1 MSETGTSV
9 GEISGQ
15 SKPINSCDF
24 RPSRPFRI
32 ITGSEDN
39 TIGVFEG
46 PPFKFKMTKQVNIVN
61 TSKKKKIAKI
71 LKLPILQEHSRF
83 VQAVRFSPNGNLFA
97 SAGFD
102 GKVFLYDG
110 TNADLVSEIGSPAHK
125 GGVYGVRNN

>member
-1 MSETGTSV
+1 MAETGTSV

-46 PPFKFKMTKQVNIVN
+46 PPFKFKMTKQVITLILNITYFKQFWERYLGGYIMQIFIN
-61 TSKKKKIAKI
+61 T
-71 LKLPILQEHSRF
+71 
-83 VQAVRFSPNGNLFA
+83 
-97 SAGFD
+97 D
-102 GKVFLYDG
+102 LY
-110 TNADLVSEIGSPAHK
+110 IHK
-125 GGVYGVRNN
+125 GWLGYLQY